1 MYKESNTTPSSQF
14 KPQLLQL
21 SKLAD
26 DIHKVL
32 QYQQATLPKNAVSG
46 LVHLADSLTD
56 LSKRIAQQE
65 EERANLLALADIGSV
80 VNSSLEPDEA
90 LRIVMDTIIRLTGA
104 ERGFLML
111 KDENGE
117 MVMRTARNWEQESLT
132 PPDFEV
138 SNTIVSRVISS
149 GEALLTT
156 NAQDDPRIS
165 DQESVIAYKLRSILC
180 VPLKVK
186 EEMTGV
192 IYADNRLRSGLF
204 SESDRRLLM
213 AFADQAAVAIENA
226 RLFQSVKRTLAE
238 VTELKNLLDNIF
250 ASIASGVITAD
261 QEDRITMVNQAAVD
275 ILGIP
280 ADQLVGSPLSQALE
294 MITGALAPVL
304 EDIRRKDNPVVG
316 LEFSSQLPGKGKTD
330 LRFNLAPLKDADKNK
345 HGVTIVLDDLT
356 EQKKLKAERKLFEK
370 MVSPAVINQ
379 LDPNQISLGGQRAT
393 ITTLFAD
400 IGGFTSFSEKL
411 TPEETVEVLNCYLA
425 VAADAVLKH
434 EGTVDK
440 FMGDAVMGWFNAP
453 MPQPDHALRAIK
465 AALEIRAGVCSMQES
480 MPEKTHLSFAIGIHT
495 GEAVLGLL
503 GTERRMDYTAIG
515 DSINTAKRIQE
526 NCQPGQILISRE
538 TYKLVSKYVEVQRVK
553 PVRAK
558 GKYWP
563 LRVFEVLSLK

>member
-1 MYKESNTTPSSQF
+1 MYKESDTTPSPKF

-26 DIHKVL
+26 DIHKLL
-32 QYQQATLPKNAVSG
+32 QYQQATLPKTAASG
-46 LVHLADSLTD
+46 LAHLADSLTD
-56 LSKRIAQQE
+56 LSKQIARQE
-65 EERANLLALADIGSV
+65 EERTNLLALADIGSV
-80 VNSSLEPDEA
+80 VNSSLEPDEV
-90 LRIVMDTIIRLTGA
+90 LRIVMDTIVRLTGA

-111 KDENGE
+111 TDENGE
-117 MVMRTARNWEQESLT
+117 MVMRTARNWEQENLS

-138 SNTIVSRVISS
+138 SNTIVSRVVSS

-180 VPLKVK
+180 VPLIVK

-192 IYADNRLRSGLF
+192 IYADNRLRAGLF
-204 SESDRRLLM
+204 SEADRRLLVG
-213 AFADQAAVAIENA
+213 FADQAAVAIENA

-250 ASIASGVITAD
+250 SSIASGVITAD
-261 QEDRITMVNQAAVD
+261 QEDHITMVNRAAEE
-275 ILGIP
+275 ILGVSSK
-280 ADQLVGSPLSQALE
+280 QLLGSALSEALE

-316 LEFSSQLPGKGKTD
+316 LEFTSQLPGKGKTD
-330 LRFNLAPLKDADKNK
+330 LRFNLAPLKDDEKNN

-379 LDPNQISLGGQRAT
+379 LDPNQLPMGGQRAT

-411 TPEETVEVLNCYLA
+411 SPEETVDVLNCYLA
-425 VAADAVLKH
+425 VAADAVLAQ

-453 MPQPDHALRAIK
+453 MPQPDHALRAVK
-465 AALEIRAGVCSMQES
+465 TALEIRAGVCTMRES
-480 MPEKTHLSFAIGIHT
+480 MPKKAHLSFAIGIHT

-538 TYKLVSKYVEVQRVK
+538 TYKLVSKWVDVQRVK